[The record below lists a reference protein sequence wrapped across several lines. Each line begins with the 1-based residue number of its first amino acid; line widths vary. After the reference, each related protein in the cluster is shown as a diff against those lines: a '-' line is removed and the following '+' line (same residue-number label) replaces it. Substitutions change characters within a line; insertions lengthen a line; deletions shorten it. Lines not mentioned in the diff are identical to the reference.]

1 MHGSVCQRIYV
12 CVCVCQNCVFVA
24 PSLHQKLTGSRGS
37 VAGVYVP
44 DVPLCSFLDRVCAP
58 AAEVLLSLLRH
69 ADDTANQ
76 GVCRAASL
84 VFLKIC
90 VLYIYLLTY
99 CRTPQIMTHAV
110 TPSCISVVHGTPQED
125 V

>member
-1 MHGSVCQRIYV
+1 M
-12 CVCVCQNCVFVA
+12 FVA